1 MKVEDAGEMEAE
13 NAAEVELPVED
24 RKDRDSTDVDTTLEL
39 EETVEDDARLDV
51 APTELGLEKDPF
63 AGRATDLT
71 TESEDALVT
80 DRDACDGDCD
90 GTAAPWVLPRRSAT
104 CSASRTVLDNG
115 GSMSSHWSS
124 TTDERAGRGHALH
137 AMANLCTPRR
147 LTAAR
152 RESGWKPSSMVG

>member
-1 MKVEDAGEMEAE
+1 MEDEDTGEMEAE
-13 NAAEVELPVED
+13 NAAEVELSVED
-24 RKDRDSTDVDTTLEL
+24 GKDTDTTDVDTALEL

-51 APTELGLEKDPF
+51 AATELGLEKDP
-63 AGRATDLT
+63 LT
-71 TESEDALVT
+71 TESEGALVT

-90 GTAAPWVLPRRSAT
+90 GTAAAWELPRRSAT
-104 CSASRTVLDNG
+104 RSASRTFLDNS

-124 TTDERAGRGHALH
+124 TTDERAGRGHAAH